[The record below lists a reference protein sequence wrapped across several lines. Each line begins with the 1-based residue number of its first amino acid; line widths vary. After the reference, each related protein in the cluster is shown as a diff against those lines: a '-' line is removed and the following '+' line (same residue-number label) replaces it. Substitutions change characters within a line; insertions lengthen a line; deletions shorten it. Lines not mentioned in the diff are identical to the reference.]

1 MIPFARHRNKDIHTP
16 PFKINMR
23 CCYTCHQSP
32 WMQKKVLSFLQNIVN
47 NLTVDIE
54 DNDFFLPL
62 ECKGAKELLPELLRN
77 RLPKKSL
84 SCLYYSRSRFY
95 REQDQEDDDALP
107 REMRNDPH
115 ECLGELWNNEE
126 TRPVLREI
134 LPRLMENALA
144 HPWGE
149 GNESDPFPGKIQELQ
164 RTLKLSDEE
173 IDIFLCALA
182 FNEELLERPCD
193 DRGRFADNLPLFAK
207 ALGIP
212 APRLAKAVAPQQ
224 PLRRL
229 PCLDNDL
236 DVVPNLCEFLN
247 GMSDEPL
254 SSSYFSKDTGETLPW
269 SDFQELA
276 KKHGALLKRML
287 ASCDKPV
294 NILLYGAPGTG
305 KTSFA
310 RALAREVGRTCYLIA
325 QDTCDRT
332 GRVSSSPECRFG
344 ALEVCDGMIPAA
356 ESLIIV
362 DEADK
367 MLQTS
372 GGFFSW
378 LFGGGGASQGDKG
391 LLNSV
396 LDKLKASTIWIA
408 NIPATC
414 LDESS
419 RRRFDYSICFEPLD
433 CEQRKRIWRNNLV
446 RLGLT
451 RLVSARQIEEF
462 SAKYPVS
469 AGGISQTL
477 ENLKGMRP
485 RRSEVPALVEKL
497 MKPHCELLE
506 VKLKDDRL
514 LPSKDYSLEG
524 LNIQGD
530 LRLERIV
537 EAIRAFQNRKEDR
550 LEPDQPRMN
559 LLLSGPP
566 GTGKT
571 EFVKYLGHVLNTKI
585 NVCMGSDLL
594 GCYVGET
601 EKNIA
606 RAFRKAESEHAILFL
621 DEIDGLVQSRERARR
636 TWEVTQVNELLHQ
649 MENFKGVMIG
659 ATNFLQNLDPATMR
673 RFTFKLRFD
682 FLTDDGKQLFFQR
695 MFHATLAPGELQRL
709 QNIPNLAPGDF
720 RTVRQSLFYYGGDV
734 TNTQR
739 LDALEQEAAAKEN
752 SSFAPKTAIGFA

>member
-1 MIPFARHRNKDIHTP
+1 MNT
-16 PFKINMR
+16 
-23 CCYTCHQSP
+23 CYACHQSP
-32 WMQKKVLSFLQNIVN
+32 WMQKKVLAYLQNILN
-47 NLTVDIE
+47 NLKVDIE

-62 ECKGAKELLPELLRN
+62 ENKTTRTLLPELLRP

-84 SCLYYSRSRFY
+84 RCLFYPKSRFCH
-95 REQDQEDDDALP
+95 EHEHELEEDDDLP
-107 REMRNDPH
+107 MEMRNDPH
-115 ECLGELWNNEE
+115 ESLGELWNNEK

-134 LPRLMENALA
+134 LPILVENALD

-149 GNESDPFPGKIQELQ
+149 GEPSDPFPEKIQELQ

-173 IDIFLCALA
+173 IEIFLCAMA
-182 FNEELLERPCD
+182 FDEGLLERPFNR
-193 DRGRFADNLPLFAK
+193 RGRFADNLPLFAK
-207 ALGIP
+207 ALNLP
-212 APRLAKAVAPQQ
+212 APRLAKAVASQQ

-229 PCLDNDL
+229 NCLDNDL
-236 DVVPNLCEFLN
+236 EVFPELCEFLN

-254 SSSYFSKDTGETLPW
+254 SSSYFSKSTEETLPW

-276 KKHGALLKRML
+276 KKHGAILKRML
-287 ASCDKPV
+287 TSGTKPV

-310 RALAREVGRTCYLIA
+310 QTLAKEVRRTCYLVA
-325 QDTCDRT
+325 QNTNDRA
-332 GRVSSSPECRFG
+332 GRVSSSPEARFG
-344 ALEVCDGMIPAA
+344 ALQVCDGMVTPK

-362 DEADK
+362 DEADE
-367 MLQTS
+367 MLQSAS
-372 GGFFSW
+372 GIFSL
-378 LFGGGGASQGDKG
+378 LFGGKSLASQGDKG
-391 LLNSV
+391 LLNSI
-396 LDKLKASTIWIA
+396 LDKLKTPTIWIA
-408 NIPATC
+408 NTRAGA

-419 RRRFDYSICFEPLD
+419 RRRFDYSICFEPLN
-433 CEQRKRIWRNNLV
+433 CEQRKRIWKNSLA
-446 RLGLT
+446 RLNLT
-451 RLVSARQIEEF
+451 RLINARQIEEF

-477 ENLKGMRP
+477 ENLKEMRP
-485 RRSEVPALVEKL
+485 KKSEVPALVEKL
-497 MKPHCELLE
+497 MKPHCELLG

-530 LRLERIV
+530 IRLERIV
-537 EAIRAFQNRKEDR
+537 EAIRAFQTPKDDQAD
-550 LEPDQPRMN
+550 PDQPRMN

-571 EFVKYLGHVLNTKI
+571 EFVKYLGDVLKCKV

-594 GCYVGET
+594 SMYLGST

-606 RAFRKAESEHAILFL
+606 SAFHQAEAEHAILFL
-621 DEIDGLVQSRERARR
+621 DEIDGLVQNRERASR

-659 ATNFLQNLDPATMR
+659 ATNFLQNLDPAIMR

-682 FLTDDGKQLFFQR
+682 FLDNEGKQLFFQR
-695 MFHATLAPGELQRL
+695 MFHTALTPEELHRL
-709 QNIPNLAPGDF
+709 QKIPNLAPGDF
-720 RTVRQSLFYYGGDV
+720 RTVRQSLFYYGGEI
-734 TNTQR
+734 TNAQR
-739 LDALEQEAAAKEN
+739 LDALEQEAATKEN
-752 SSFAPKTAIGFA
+752 TSFSPKTAIGFA